1 MKSDLLRAERIQHG
15 WSQAKLAEELGVDTR
30 TVRRWERGQAIPFPY
45 YRQKLS
51 LLLGKTAEELGLPSD
66 SEEDNAMEEASP
78 LLTQSIPSEALT
90 PTSFLADPAILQ
102 TLDNTTSLLG
112 RDSLLQHVKEHL
124 LAEDHPAFTA
134 LHGLPGSGKT
144 ALAAALVTDQQVQ
157 AHFSDGILWAG
168 LGEHPNVLGELARW
182 GRLLGV
188 TPTQVENIKSWEAW
202 GRALRA
208 AIGTR
213 RFLLV
218 IDDAWS
224 VEDALAFQIGGPQCC
239 HMLTTRLSQIAFTF
253 AQQGSIFVPQLQETD
268 GLALLTRFVPHLVE
282 QDLQGTRALVQAV
295 DGLPLALTLMG
306 SYLVFQSSIG
316 QPQPIQRA
324 LAQLHDTEEHLRM
337 SMPNVPGEPSS
348 NLAEAIPLC
357 LHAALALSNQRLS
370 QQARTTLRTLATFP
384 PKPSSF
390 SEEEALA
397 VSQQPAETLD
407 ELCDAGLL
415 ESSGSDRY
423 SLHQTVVSYIRTQSE
438 VSTALQQQ
446 VNPLVSDLQAYQ
458 QATDLQIHQQEIHSL
473 IASLSFHLFHRKI
486 GLQKVG
492 EPKFQPFKRAFPRPL
507 LIVSVTLIAIIAIGI
522 TIPLALL
529 HHPSHTSIPV
539 ETSYSPPPY
548 ALNIEKSTDPFLNGI
563 TPHLT
568 NVFNAV
574 YPQMINRFAFNP
586 SSAPTGVVG
595 VTFNPDLSSPASTAG
610 TMIIFNS
617 DWLQQHPNDVGLFT
631 HELALLVQNYPPG
644 TPSWFSDGMADYA
657 RSVYGPADDD
667 WSLPDKVQ
675 PQDSYTQGGA
685 VAARFLLWLEQH
697 TRLDI
702 VDQLNH
708 ALQTQQSFPAAFQR
722 LTHHT
727 VDELWKQYKAHPSI
741 ALTPQQLYKTVTSRK
756 PIYYQPSPAD
766 VQCAWIGGLHFE
778 PLQGIY
784 MSNFAV
790 QADMTFVKGEGG
802 GGFSFRSDNSNQ
814 DRFRVSPDGTY
825 DIVNQTQTL
834 TSNFSQAVRQGLN
847 QTNQLTVIEQ
857 KHTIYVY
864 INGQFITQVDDS
876 TSNYGSIEEMAYDK
890 FTPAEVR
897 FDKVQVF

>member
-66 SEEDNAMEEASP
+66 IDEDNAMEEASP
-78 LLTQSIPSEALT
+78 LVTQSIPSDTLT
-90 PTSFLADPAILQ
+90 PTSFLADPAILP
-102 TLDNTTSLLG
+102 TLGNTTSLLG
-112 RDSLLQHVKEHL
+112 RDSLLLHVKEHL

-144 ALAAALVTDQQVQ
+144 ALAAALVVDQQIQ

-188 TPTQVENIKSWEAW
+188 TPTQVENIRSWEAW

-208 AIGTR
+208 TIGTR

-218 IDDAWS
+218 IEDAWS

-282 QDLQGTRALVQAV
+282 QDLKGTRALVQAV

-316 QPQPIQRA
+316 QPQPMQRA
-324 LAQLHDTEEHLRM
+324 LAQLHDAEEHLRM
-337 SMPNVPGEPSS
+337 SMPNVPGERSS

-370 QQARTTLRTLATFP
+370 QQAHTTLRTLATFP

-397 VSQQPAETLD
+397 ASQQPAETLD

-438 VSTALQQQ
+438 VSIALQQQ
-446 VNPLVSDLQAYQ
+446 VNHDLQVYQ
-458 QATDLQIHQQEIHSL
+458 QATDLQIQQQEMHSL
-473 IASLSFHLFHRKI
+473 IASLSFHLFHWKI

-492 EPKFQPFKRAFPRPL
+492 EPKFQPFKRAFPHPL
-507 LIVSVTLIAIIAIGI
+507 LIVSVTLLAIIAIGI
-522 TIPLALL
+522 TIPLALI
-529 HHPSHTSIPV
+529 HQAPHTSAPV
-539 ETSYSPPPY
+539 EASYSPPPY
-548 ALNIEKSTDPFLNGI
+548 ASNIQNDPSLSNI
-563 TPHLT
+563 TPHLL
-568 NVFNAV
+568 NVFNAI
-574 YPQMINRFAFNP
+574 YPQLVNRFALN
-586 SSAPTGVVG
+586 SASAPMGVVG
-595 VTFNPDLSSPASTAG
+595 VTFSPDLSSPASISG
-610 TMIIFNS
+610 TMITFNS
-617 DWLQQHPNDVGLFT
+617 NWLQQHPNDVGLFT

-644 TPSWFSDGMADYA
+644 APSWFSDGMADYA

-667 WSLPDKVQ
+667 WSLPGKVQ
-675 PQDSYTQGGA
+675 PQDSYTQGGG

-708 ALQTQQSFPAAFQR
+708 AIQIQQSFPTVFQH

-727 VDELWKQYKAHPSI
+727 VDELWRQYKAHPNI
-741 ALTPQQLYKTVTSRK
+741 TLTPQQIYKIVTSRK
-756 PIYYQPSPAD
+756 PIYYQQSPAD
-766 VQCAWIGGLHFE
+766 VQCAWLGGLHFE
-778 PLQGIY
+778 FLQGIY

-790 QADMTFVKGEGG
+790 QADMTFVKGDGG
-802 GGFSFRSDNSNQ
+802 GGFIFRSDNSNQ

-825 DIVNQTQTL
+825 DLVNQTQTL
-834 TSNFSQAVRQGLN
+834 ISNFSQAVRRGLN
-847 QTNQLTVIEQ
+847 QTNQLTIIEK

-864 INGQFITQVDDS
+864 INGQFVTQVDS
-876 TSNYGSIEEMAYDK
+876 ISSYGSIGEMAYDK
-890 FTPAEVR
+890 TTPAEVR
-897 FDKVQVF
+897 FGKVQVF